1 MKRALSLFFALVL
14 LLPMMVIPQAEAAS
28 TAQALAN
35 AAKAEIGRTGA
46 YYGFTDEWCARFVD
60 YCASKAG
67 CGASVPAQYNTA
79 AMARWYHQNGGRFA
93 LTRRDSSGNISCWT
107 RGTWSSGR
115 PSPNYSY
122 TPAVGDIV
130 FFEANNNTA
139 DGIDHVGICV
149 GVSGNTVQVVEGN
162 TGSSNNSRSKVSSN
176 SYNWKMNSSRI
187 WGFARPSGFGAM
199 PSGAS
204 SSSSTSTKITTG
216 PQATVQKSGST
227 TAKISWSRVSNAKTY
242 DVELYTAEG
251 YSRMQAG
258 ASKAYILKK
267 TGLTGTNYTAMKLQ
281 PGQTY
286 VVQVAACN
294 GSSWKFGN
302 SVRFTMPNIQR
313 MTIAQLIAKYDVR
326 GYLCVSSNQRAFTTA
341 ALNKH
346 DGSWIYTSDFCRIL
360 KSSGTS
366 LLVEFPVSGGT
377 KQRWIA
383 ADKFFGNFNYAVWS
397 KTATRYIDVTSR
409 AGGGKTFGT
418 VFPDDQVYILQE
430 TGSYYQILYP
440 VGAKWHVGYIPKSA
454 L

>member
-1 MKRALSLFFALVL
+1 MKRALSWILTLALLFSMTVFSQTAVAEGQTKWLHGIPNFKQYDTQWKNVYIGTKTIQNVGCLVTSMAMSESYRQGKTIT
-14 LLPMMVIPQAEAAS
+14 PDVM
-28 TAQALAN
+28 
-35 AAKAEIGRTGA
+35 RTKLSFSNNDM
-46 YYGFTDEWCARFVD
+46 YW
-60 YCASKAG
+60 
-67 CGASVPAQYNTA
+67 
-79 AMARWYHQNGGRFA
+79 
-93 LTRRDSSGNISCWT
+93 
-107 RGTWSSGR
+107 
-115 PSPNYSY
+115 PSNYSTISNGLNLGKIY
-122 TPAVGDIV
+122 ETINQGKPCIVGAKNSNGWHWVIV
-130 FFEANNNTA
+130 
-139 DGIDHVGICV
+139 
-149 GVSGNTVQVVEGN
+149 
-162 TGSSNNSRSKVSSN
+162 TGYVDLNASNMK
-176 SYNWKMNSSRI
+176 
-187 WGFARPSGFGAM
+187 
-199 PSGAS
+199 S
-204 SSSSTSTKITTG
+204 SSFCINDPNSTSRTTLAHFLNAYPNSVTIKTYGGAGKGTSSSASSTKITTG

-294 GSSWKFGN
+294 ASSWKFGN